1 MAPGWHQDEGGRDVV
16 ALGLHWDHARGHG
29 STEVAL
35 GSYAGTWW
43 HWDEECGDV
52 VTLGL
57 CTGTWWHQ
65 GGTGIRWAGI
75 GWHCGGTGM
84 ALGSCTGMWWHWD
97 GTGMG

>member
-1 MAPGWHQDEGGRDVV
+1 MVAPGWHQDEGGRDVV
-16 ALGLHWDHARGHG
+16 ALGLHWDYARGHG

-43 HWDEECGDV
+43 HWDEGCRDV

-65 GGTGIRWAGI
+65 GGTGMRGAGI
-75 GWHCGGTGM
+75 GWHWDCTGVM
-84 ALGSCTGMWWHWD
+84 HRDIGALGSG
-97 GTGMG
+97 GQG

>member
-1 MAPGWHQDEGGRDVV
+1 M
-16 ALGLHWDHARGHG
+16 ALGWHWDHAQGHG
-29 STEVAL
+29 GTEVAL

-43 HWDEECGDV
+43 NGDEGCRDV